1 MNWYGVVFF
10 VLWQNFFT
18 ASSTRTLHAGLV
30 NRANLPNCPTCPTCP
45 ALPPTC
51 PIYPTQPPTQWHGIP
66 NPPTAHGMTSIIHQH
81 RSFEHFSLHYFG
93 TVSAMHLC
101 GVWQQRGSYFVYN
114 NAMIVLYGMG
124 VGIARVR
131 ECESFA
137 AHSALDFASSQSM
150 KRSQS
155 REEVSQSCQVK
166 SVCLSTNKL
175 LWPSSRR
182 RCRRRS
188 RCCCCC
194 T

>member
-1 MNWYGVVFF
+1 MDIPVQPTADTQGGHVGRRRKHTDLPNCLWSYLFTCSFSAFSMNWYGVVFF

-81 RSFEHFSLHYFG
+81 RSFQHFSLHYFG

-101 GVWQQRGSYFVYN
+101 GASQQCGRYFVYN
-114 NAMIVLYGMG
+114 NTMIVLYGMG
-124 VGIARVR
+124 VGIARV
-131 ECESFA
+131 CVG
-137 AHSALDFASSQSM
+137 L
-150 KRSQS
+150 
-155 REEVSQSCQVK
+155 
-166 SVCLSTNKL
+166 CLLSINETITEQ
-175 LWPSSRR
+175 
-182 RCRRRS
+182 RRS
-188 RCCCCC
+188 KK
-194 T
+194 